1 MWREY
6 ERKLQMKII
15 AIGKSLAEDDMMDS
29 DITGKEQKQP
39 LQFLNLKKIM

>member
-6 ERKLQMKII
+6 ERKLHMKII

-29 DITGKEQKQP
+29 DTTGKKKKNTI
-39 LQFLNLKKIM
+39 FLLTIFLI

>member
-6 ERKLQMKII
+6 ERKLLMKII

-29 DITGKEQKQP
+29 DTTGKEKKQHF
-39 LQFLNLKKIM
+39 FLFTIFLI